1 MYVCMYVY
9 VCVCIYVC
17 WPCYLSNRARLHST
31 WSCANVAL
39 TFTLPYWSSY
49 QTNTEV
55 CIIRLNEA
63 MYNRL
68 KTPYTSA
75 AGPAPLLGYNT
86 ESPLGSSWNV
96 SGAENC
102 PAILHSMFL
111 EQLQSAIP
119 TIEIKTCR
127 DNTLEFVKLAKNLLH
142 SQKTFMQTKIPNWP
156 HFQFAISQFCLVESW
171 EWGYECYTRMLIQ
184 TCGDLA
190 ERANSV

>member
-17 WPCYLSNRARLHST
+17 WPCYLSNGARLHST

-39 TFTLPYWSSY
+39 TFALLYWSSY

-55 CIIRLNEA
+55 CIIRLNET

-86 ESPLGSSWNV
+86 ESPLGSSRNM

-111 EQLQSAIP
+111 EQLQSVIP

-127 DNTLEFVKLAKNLLH
+127 DNTLEFVKLAKIYYIHRKLPCKPKFPIGPISRFPFH
-142 SQKTFMQTKIPNWP
+142 S
-156 HFQFAISQFCLVESW
+156 FCLVESW
-171 EWGYECYTRMLIQ
+171 EWGYECYTLMFIQ
-184 TCGDLA
+184 TCGGLA